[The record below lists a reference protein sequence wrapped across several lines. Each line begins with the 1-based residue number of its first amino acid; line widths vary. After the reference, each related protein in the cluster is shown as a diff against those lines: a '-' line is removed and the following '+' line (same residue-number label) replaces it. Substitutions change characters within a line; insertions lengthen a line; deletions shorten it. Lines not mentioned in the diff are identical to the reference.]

1 MNIKLIILIVR
12 LLFLTLRLY
21 KIYKRN
27 TEIKEY
33 FDASDASDIPDD
45 EFYGYNKNGEP
56 FKFEIDPGYEIV
68 PYIWTKNID
77 GGVPH
82 WCNWYGEE
90 KCPIDKKDK
99 DIVWDKREDL
109 PEWNDLVNE
118 SSEYLVNRFENLNLN
133 DSILYFPQKIRIEHN
148 DNAENQI
155 RIDRIT
161 ITLYNGDGYLVDS
174 DLELYNMNTNS
185 SQEMEGILPGTDN
198 VLVLKNN
205 EYVEYNY
212 KLYYNKIGVGWKM
225 PGISVNIGLEGSE
238 NRQIIVKFYDFLN
251 NIVESRARGGSGDIV
266 IGGGGDGGNP
276 VVIFNDTNMTRD
288 TAKAHIK
295 ERFRNIYA
303 QDKYIYNCT
312 TQDASCNVVK
322 GEENYFDNW
331 NDCVD
336 TNSSSEYCYLDRGE
350 YVPYFD
356 RYVNNRRQFFR
367 ENNTNQEYDE
377 AIDLYDDIYEGA
389 FDQDADNWFGSALYA
404 DTSMGIYDDITFDSS
419 NFYTGW
425 EGADTSGD
433 YMTQIMNS
441 DGTYGY
447 NILKDDEINEQL
459 PINQEA
465 SSVLTYNPSLDRY
478 CGNVCFNG
486 NRTSNENNE

>member
-1 MNIKLIILIVR
+1 MNIKLIILIVI

-33 FDASDASDIPDD
+33 FDDSDIPDD

-68 PYIWTKNID
+68 PYILTKNID
-77 GGVPH
+77 GGVPY

-99 DIVWDKREDL
+99 DIVWDKREDV

-133 DSILYFPQKIRIEHN
+133 DAILYFPQKIRIEHS

-155 RIDRIT
+155 RIESIT
-161 ITLYNGDGYLVDS
+161 ITLYNGDGYPVDNEI
-174 DLELYNMNTNS
+174 ELYNMNTNS

-225 PGISVNIGLEGSE
+225 PGISVNIGLEGSD

-251 NIVESRARGGSGDIV
+251 NIVESR
-266 IGGGGDGGNP
+266 
-276 VVIFNDTNMTRD
+276 
-288 TAKAHIK
+288 
-295 ERFRNIYA
+295 
-303 QDKYIYNCT
+303 
-312 TQDASCNVVK
+312 
-322 GEENYFDNW
+322 
-331 NDCVD
+331 
-336 TNSSSEYCYLDRGE
+336 
-350 YVPYFD
+350 
-356 RYVNNRRQFFR
+356 
-367 ENNTNQEYDE
+367 
-377 AIDLYDDIYEGA
+377 
-389 FDQDADNWFGSALYA
+389 
-404 DTSMGIYDDITFDSS
+404 
-419 NFYTGW
+419 
-425 EGADTSGD
+425 
-433 YMTQIMNS
+433 
-441 DGTYGY
+441 
-447 NILKDDEINEQL
+447 
-459 PINQEA
+459 
-465 SSVLTYNPSLDRY
+465 
-478 CGNVCFNG
+478 
-486 NRTSNENNE
+486 